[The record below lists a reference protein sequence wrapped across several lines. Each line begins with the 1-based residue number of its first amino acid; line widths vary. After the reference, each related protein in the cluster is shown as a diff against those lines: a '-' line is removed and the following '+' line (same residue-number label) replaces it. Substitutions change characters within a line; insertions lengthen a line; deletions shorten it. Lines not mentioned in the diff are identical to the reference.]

1 MKNNR
6 QKKIIEIISNRDVET
21 QDELIEYLRQEGFHV
36 TQATV
41 SRDIRELDIIKIS
54 TENGRYK
61 YTTSFTPES
70 NVKLSGAFAGSL
82 PGGLI
87 SSISCA
93 GNIIVIK
100 TTPGMSGAVA
110 VAVDNMSDPEILGC
124 VAGDDTII
132 AVVSDENNAGDIVN
146 RMKSALSMS

>member
-6 QKKIIEIISNRDVET
+6 QKKIIEIISSRDVET
-21 QDELIEYLRQEGFHV
+21 QDELIECLRQEGFHV

-54 TENGRYK
+54 TDSGRYK
-61 YTTSFTPES
+61 YTASFVPES
-70 NVKLSGAFAGSL
+70 NVKLSGTFGGSL
-82 PGGLI
+82 SGGVI
-87 SSISCA
+87 SSINCA

-100 TTPGMSGAVA
+100 TSPGMSGAVA
-110 VAVDNMSDPEILGC
+110 VAVDSMSDPEILGC

-132 AVVSDENNAGDIVN
+132 AVVSDENYAKDIVVK
-146 RMKSALSMS
+146 MKSALSMN